1 LSNIKKGLTALATEI
16 LEDVRKEAEEA
27 ISEAEKDG
35 KDVLLTAKDEANRQY
50 ATITNKAKTEAE
62 AESRKI
68 ESLTN
73 VEVRNRLLQ
82 KKEDLV
88 NAAFDKALQQLS
100 AFVETQE
107 YVDYLLGL
115 IKETAIELNSKELIL
130 HLNARDREKV
140 KRNDLARLSEE
151 LGVKLKLAEKEEN
164 FMGGCRLQTTDK
176 RMICDNT
183 IENRLQQLKPSLRME
198 VAKILFGK
206 EE

>member
-130 HLNARDREKV
+130 HLNARDMEKV

>member
-1 LSNIKKGLTALATEI
+1 LATEI

-130 HLNARDREKV
+130 HLNARDMEKV